1 MQDLMKKNAHAGW
14 AVPTDKI
21 RRWAQPTLH
30 RYNYLCL
37 GCLLFAAATGSA
49 EAKLNVFASILPQ
62 AYFAERVGGDFVAV
76 NVLVGPG
83 QSPHAYEPTPKQ
95 IMALSQA
102 DVFFK
107 IGLPFEDRLLGKIS
121 SILKNAAVVDTRKGI
136 ALRPS
141 EDNDAHAGEHAGP
154 DPHIWLAPKLI
165 LQQAQTICEALC
177 QRDAAHCAV
186 YRRNL
191 AAFQTGLEALDA
203 ELSRRLAPFAGREI
217 VVFHPAL
224 GYFTDAYKLKQVP
237 IEMAGKEPGSK
248 SFAELVSRARTAG
261 VKTIFAERQFS
272 PKSAE
277 AVAQQIGAEVV
288 MIDPLARDC
297 FQNLREIAEKIEK
310 IK

>member
-1 MQDLMKKNAHAGW
+1 MKKNADAGL
-14 AVPTDKI
+14 AKHTVRTYK
-21 RRWAQPTLH
+21 
-30 RYNYLCL
+30 YFYL
-37 GCLLFAAATGSA
+37 GCLLLVAAAGPA
-49 EAKLNVFASILPQ
+49 EAKLNVFVSILPQ
-62 AYFAERVGGDFVAV
+62 AYFAERVGGAEVTV

-83 QSPHAYEPTPKQ
+83 QSPHAFEPTPKQ
-95 IMALSQA
+95 VMALSQA
-102 DVFFK
+102 DIFFK
-107 IGLPFEDRLLGKIS
+107 IGLTFEDRLLGKIGG
-121 SILKNAAVVDTRKGI
+121 ILKNAAVVDTRQGI

-141 EDNDAHAGEHAGP
+141 EDNDEHAGEHAGP

-165 LQQAQTICEALC
+165 RQQAQTICEGLC
-177 QRDAAHCAV
+177 LRDAAHCAV

-191 AAFQTGLEALDA
+191 AAFQAELDSLDA

-248 SFAELVSRARTAG
+248 SLAALVARAGAAG

-272 PKSAE
+272 PKSVQ
-277 AVAQQIGAEVV
+277 AVAAQIGAEVV

-310 IK
+310 MK